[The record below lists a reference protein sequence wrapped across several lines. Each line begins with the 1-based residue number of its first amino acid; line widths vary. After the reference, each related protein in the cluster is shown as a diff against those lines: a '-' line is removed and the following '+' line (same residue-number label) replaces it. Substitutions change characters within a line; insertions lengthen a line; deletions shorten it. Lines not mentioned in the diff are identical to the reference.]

1 MDIVPG
7 GAYLPQIRELIE
19 EYTRWIGRDLS
30 FQGLNDELE
39 HLDVKYLPPNG
50 GLFAAVDENGRVC
63 GCCAWRKL
71 TDERCEMKR
80 LYVSPSFRGLG
91 LGERL
96 ALTVIA
102 GARAVGYAEMVL
114 DTLSAQ
120 MGSAIALY
128 EKLGFSVIQ
137 PYYDNPLPDAV
148 YMRLSL
154 RGEQSMKIAVENGLP
169 YLPQIRELIIEYSRS
184 IGSCVCFQSL
194 NDELEHLGERY
205 SPPNGGLFAA
215 IDSNGRVCGCAAWRS
230 LTHERSE
237 MKRLYV
243 RPDVR
248 GMGVGERLARA
259 VIGSAQ
265 RAGYADIVL
274 DTLATQMSSAI
285 ALYKKIGFEEIPP
298 YSENLLPDAVYMR
311 LSLNGS
317 KGGTHMKIIE
327 NSCAEFVR
335 LLATK
340 APVPGGGGASALCGA
355 IGTAL
360 GNMVGSLTVGKKRYA
375 AVEPEIKAMQAKC
388 DALQAELLALVE
400 KDAEAFAPL
409 AAAYGLPKDTPE
421 QAAEK
426 DRVMEAALKA
436 ACEVPLAIMQRCCE
450 AVELMEGFAAKGSK
464 IAVSDAGVGA
474 ALCRAALEGASL
486 NVFINTKAMKD
497 RAAAAAFDAKA
508 NALLGEF
515 IPRAQA
521 TFDAVSAQLR
531 G

>member
-1 MDIVPG
+1 
-7 GAYLPQIRELIE
+7 
-19 EYTRWIGRDLS
+19 
-30 FQGLNDELE
+30 
-39 HLDVKYLPPNG
+39 
-50 GLFAAVDENGRVC
+50 
-63 GCCAWRKL
+63 
-71 TDERCEMKR
+71 
-80 LYVSPSFRGLG
+80 
-91 LGERL
+91 
-96 ALTVIA
+96 
-102 GARAVGYAEMVL
+102 
-114 DTLSAQ
+114 
-120 MGSAIALY
+120 
-128 EKLGFSVIQ
+128 
-137 PYYDNPLPDAV
+137 
-148 YMRLSL
+148 
-154 RGEQSMKIAVENGLP
+154 MKIT
-169 YLPQIRELIIEYSRS
+169 
-184 IGSCVCFQSL
+184 
-194 NDELEHLGERY
+194 D
-205 SPPNGGLFAA
+205 
-215 IDSNGRVCGCAAWRS
+215 
-230 LTHERSE
+230 
-237 MKRLYV
+237 
-243 RPDVR
+243 
-248 GMGVGERLARA
+248 
-259 VIGSAQ
+259 
-265 RAGYADIVL
+265 
-274 DTLATQMSSAI
+274 
-285 ALYKKIGFEEIPP
+285 
-298 YSENLLPDAVYMR
+298 
-311 LSLNGS
+311 
-317 KGGTHMKIIE
+317 

-335 LLATK
+335 VLATK

-421 QAAEK
+421 QTAEK

-515 IPRAQA
+515 VPRAQA